1 MTLGGRGQSEDP
13 TQGQRREAKPVTVLV
28 VGQTPPPVHGQ
39 SLVIRSLLEGSY
51 GAMRL
56 VHVRMQFS
64 AKLGEVGQPRLRK
77 LVHLARLVSEIRAV
91 VRRERPDVLY
101 YPPAGPDLVPALR
114 DLLVLAS
121 VRRLFPR
128 TVLHFLAAGV
138 SDLLDRLPPSGAR
151 LLQLAYG
158 DADCA
163 IQLSAHTPPDAAR
176 FGARK
181 TAFIPLGID
190 RIPEADGDLGELRRG
205 IPRLL
210 YVGHLLE
217 SKGVGV
223 LLEAVRAL
231 AERGHACELDLFGDF
246 ADAGFERHARTLAS
260 TAPAAGS
267 IRFHTGASQAEK
279 WSLYAR
285 ASIFCF
291 PTHYEREAMPLVV
304 LEAMQFALPVVATRW
319 RGIIDLVEDETTGFL
334 VPCRD
339 AVALADRIAVLLED
353 AELRRA
359 LGEAGR
365 ARYAAQFTLA
375 RWREAMERALVDVA
389 R

>member
-1 MTLGGRGQSEDP
+1 M
-13 TQGQRREAKPVTVLV
+13 TVLV

-39 SLVIRSLLEGSY
+39 SLVIQSLLDGSY
-51 GAMRL
+51 TAIRL
-56 VHVRMQFS
+56 VHVRMEFS
-64 AKLGEVGQPRLRK
+64 AELGELGQPRLRK
-77 LVHLARLVSEIRAV
+77 LAHLARLVREIHAV
-91 VRRERPDVLY
+91 VRRERPEVLY

-114 DLLVLAS
+114 DLLLLSS

-138 SDLLDRLPPSGAR
+138 SDLLDRLPRPAAQ
-151 LLQLAYG
+151 LLRRAYG
-158 DADCA
+158 GADCA

-190 RIPEADGDLGELRRG
+190 RIPEADADLGPLRRG

-223 LLEAVRAL
+223 LLEAFRAL
-231 AERGHACELDLFGDF
+231 TERGQACELDLFGDF
-246 ADAGFERHARTLAS
+246 ADAGFERQVRALAS
-260 TAPAAGS
+260 SAPVAG
-267 IRFHTGASQAEK
+267 RVRLHTGASQAEK
-279 WSLYAR
+279 WALYAR
-285 ASIFCF
+285 ASVFCF

-319 RGIIDLVEDETTGFL
+319 RGVLDLVDDETTGFL

-339 AVALADRIAVLLED
+339 PSALAERIGVLLED
-353 AELRRA
+353 AERRRA
-359 LGEAGR
+359 FGEAGR

-375 RWREAMERALVDVA
+375 RWREAMERALADAA